1 MEEQSMET
9 GRRTWLGGALVV
21 ERLGA
26 TADAGRFHT
35 ADARGAVAF
44 LARGGAYEHL
54 HVVEFREAGVRRG
67 FHLHRGHRE
76 ELYIFV
82 GRVELVARAPAGE
95 ETVRVELEAGDLAV
109 FAPGTA
115 HGLVALSPAV
125 AVAMGTG
132 TDPIGDTVAVPDLG
146 DTG

>member
-1 MEEQSMET
+1 MEERSMGT
-9 GRRTWLGGALVV
+9 GRRSWLGGALVV
-21 ERLGA
+21 ERLGE

-44 LARGGAYEHL
+44 LARGSAYEHL

-76 ELYIFV
+76 ELYLFQ
-82 GRVELVARAPAGE
+82 GRVELVARAAEGG
-95 ETVRVELEAGDLAV
+95 ETVRVELRAGDLAT

-115 HGLVALSPAV
+115 HGLVSLAPAV

-132 TDPIGDTVAVPDLG
+132 TDPIGDTVPVPGLG
-146 DTG
+146 DGL

>member
-1 MEEQSMET
+1 MEERSVEA
-9 GRRTWLGGALVV
+9 GRRSWLGGALVV

-76 ELYIFV
+76 ELYLFL
-82 GRVELVARAPAGE
+82 GRVELVARTAGGG
-95 ETVRVELEAGDLAV
+95 ETVRVELEAGDLAT

-115 HGLVALSPAV
+115 HGLVALEPAI

-132 TDPIGDTVAVPDLG
+132 TDPIADTVPVPGLDEGL
-146 DTG
+146 

>member
-1 MEEQSMET
+1 MT
-9 GRRTWLGGALVV
+9 GHVGRRSWLDGALVV
-21 ERLGA
+21 ERLGGS
-26 TADAGRFHT
+26 ADAGRFHT

-44 LARGGAYEHL
+44 LARGEPFEHL

-67 FHLHRGHRE
+67 FHLHRRHRE
-76 ELYIFV
+76 ELYLFL
-82 GRVELVARAPAGE
+82 GRVELVARTTEGG
-95 ETVRVELEAGDLAV
+95 ETVRVELEAGDLAT

-115 HGLVALSPAV
+115 HGLVSLEPAV

-146 DTG
+146 ATG